1 MISSPPK
8 QEATRLLIDWGQ
20 GDAEAASRLMPLI
33 YDELRQIARGYLQGE
48 RADHTLQATG
58 LVHEAYL
65 RLVDQTNT
73 TWQNRAHFF
82 GVAAGVMRR
91 VLVDHARRH
100 RTEKRGGT
108 WDKLELDEAL
118 MPGVS
123 RPVDL
128 VALDDALQD
137 LAKRDPRQ
145 SQIVELRF
153 FGGLT
158 TEEAAEVLDVS
169 PRTVKREWRRAKAW
183 LRREVMGEN
192 TSVE

>member
-1 MISSPPK
+1 
-8 QEATRLLIDWGQ
+8 
-20 GDAEAASRLMPLI
+20 
-33 YDELRQIARGYLQGE
+33 
-48 RADHTLQATG
+48 
-58 LVHEAYL
+58 
-65 RLVDQTNT
+65 
-73 TWQNRAHFF
+73 
-82 GVAAGVMRR
+82 
-91 VLVDHARRH
+91 
-100 RTEKRGGT
+100 
-108 WDKLELDEAL
+108 

-183 LRREVMGEN
+183 LRREVMGESS
-192 TSVE
+192 SVE